1 MVYICIRFMK
11 YYEVMKER
19 VLVTGATGYIGS
31 HTVVE
36 LVNAG
41 FEVVGVDNFSN
52 STIDVLGGI
61 EKITGKKI
69 PFIELDCSDKKDFA
83 RVFKKYPD
91 IGAAIHFAAYKA
103 VGESVKEPIKY
114 FRNNLN
120 SILNLIELMNEN
132 GQNAIAFSSSC
143 TVYGEPDPEYLPV
156 SEDAPTKPA
165 VSPYGRTKQMC
176 EDILKDS
183 VKAFPEMKVIA
194 LRYFNPI
201 GSHPTSIIGELPR
214 GVPQNLIPY
223 ITQTAAGLRKEL
235 SIYGKNYN
243 TPDGTC
249 IRDYIY
255 VCDLAKAHVAAVKRL
270 LNEKGNERYE
280 IFNLGTGTGLSVLE
294 LVTKF
299 IEVTGVNLPY
309 KFVDRRE
316 GDIEKVWANPEKANK
331 VLGWR
336 AETPIEDVLR
346 SAWNWE
352 KKLRNIK

>member
-1 MVYICIRFMK
+1 
-11 YYEVMKER
+11 MKER
-19 VLVTGATGYIGS
+19 ILVTGATGYIGS
-31 HTVVE
+31 HTIVE
-36 LVNAG
+36 LINAG
-41 FEVVGVDNFSN
+41 FDVVGVDNFSN
-52 STIDVLGGI
+52 SSEDVLDGVKSI
-61 EKITGKKI
+61 VGKDI
-69 PFIELDCSDKKDFA
+69 PFMEIDCSNRDDFS

-114 FRNNLN
+114 FRNNIS

-132 GQNAIAFSSSC
+132 GKCAIAFSSSC

-165 VSPYGRTKQMC
+165 ISPYGRTKQMC
-176 EDILKDS
+176 EDILKDC
-183 VKAFPEMKVIA
+183 VIAYPQMRVIA

-201 GSHPTSIIGELPR
+201 GAHPSSLIGELPR
-214 GVPQNLIPY
+214 GVPQNLVPY

-235 SIYGKNYN
+235 SIFGKDYN

-255 VCDLAKAHVAAVKRL
+255 VCDLAKAHVAAVRRL
-270 LNEKGNERYE
+270 LKAKETLPFEV
-280 IFNLGTGTGLSVLE
+280 FNLGTGTGLSVLE

-299 IEVTGVNLPY
+299 IKVTGVSLPY
-309 KFVDRRE
+309 KFVQRRE
-316 GDIEKVWANPEKANK
+316 GDIEKVWANPDKANK
-331 VLGWR
+331 ILGWR
-336 AETPIEDVLR
+336 GDTPIEDVLL

-352 KKLRNIK
+352 KKIRNIR